1 MNLPGPVVL
10 IDDDKDDQAILV
22 EVLQQLGIGEVRLFD
37 NCPDALEFLK
47 KTSEK
52 PFVILCDINLPRMN
66 GLEFRREI
74 NESEYLRQKS
84 IPFVFLST
92 SAIPEQVNEAYM
104 LTVQGFFT
112 KQFSMQSMRATLNC
126 IMEYWLHCVH
136 PNAVK

>member
-47 KTSEK
+47 NTSEK

-92 SAIPEQVNEAYM
+92 SAIPEQVNEAYT
-104 LTVQGFFT
+104 LTVQGFFV
-112 KQFSMQSMRATLNC
+112 KQFSMQGMQATLNC
-126 IMEYWLHCVH
+126 IMEYWLSCVH